1 MTAPRYFKVEQ
12 SGDTLIFS
20 AIDAIGG
27 LVEDEARVE
36 WDALLEQLSEQGA
49 TSAVMDLGA
58 LDYFGSIV
66 LELMVVLWKRVSA
79 QGGKL
84 AVCNV
89 SDVGLEILKT
99 AKFDTIWPIVRSRD
113 DALEA
118 IGQSSPSDP
127 G

>member
-1 MTAPRYFKVEQ
+1 MTIPRYFRVED
-12 SGDTLIFS
+12 SGDTLVFA
-20 AIDAIGG
+20 AIESIGG

-49 TSAVMDLGA
+49 RNAVMDLGA

-89 SDVGLEILKT
+89 SPVGLEILKT
-99 AKFDTIWPIVRSRD
+99 ARFDTIWPIVTTRD
-113 DALEA
+113 EALD
-118 IGQSSPSDP
+118 IVHQRL
-127 G
+127 

>member
-1 MTAPRYFKVEQ
+1 MPAPRYFRIEQ
-12 SGDTLIFS
+12 HDDTLIFC
-20 AIDAIGG
+20 AVDAIGG

-49 TSAVMDLGA
+49 KNAVMDLGA

-89 SDVGLEILKT
+89 SEVGLEILKT
-99 AKFDTIWPIVRSRD
+99 AKFDTIWPIVTTREE
-113 DALEA
+113 AIEA
-118 IGQSSPSDP
+118 IG
-127 G
+127 

>member
-1 MTAPRYFKVEQ
+1 MSTPKYFRVEQ
-12 SGDTLIFS
+12 DGDTLVFS
-20 AIDAIGG
+20 AIDSIGG

-36 WDALLEQLSEQGA
+36 WDALLEQLSEQGSKHA
-49 TSAVMDLGA
+49 IMDLGA

-66 LELMVVLWKRVSA
+66 LELIVVLWKRVSA
-79 QGGKL
+79 QDGRL

-99 AKFDTIWPIVRSRD
+99 AKFDTIWPIVPTRE

-118 IGQSSPSDP
+118 VRKDS
-127 G
+127 

>member
-1 MTAPRYFKVEQ
+1 MTIPRYFRVED
-12 SGDTLIFS
+12 SGDTLVFA
-20 AIDAIGG
+20 AIESIGG

-49 TSAVMDLGA
+49 RNAVMDLGA

-89 SDVGLEILKT
+89 SPVGLEILKT
-99 AKFDTIWPIVRSRD
+99 ARFDTIWPIVTTRD
-113 DALEA
+113 EALDVVH
-118 IGQSSPSDP
+118 QRL
-127 G
+127 

>member
-1 MTAPRYFKVEQ
+1 MTIPKYFKVED
-12 SGDTLIFS
+12 SGDTLVFA
-20 AIDAIGG
+20 AIESIGG

-49 TSAVMDLGA
+49 RHAVMDLGA

-89 SDVGLEILKT
+89 SPVGLEILKT
-99 AKFDTIWPIVRSRD
+99 ARFDTIWPIVTTRD
-113 DALEA
+113 QALEVVHRP
-118 IGQSSPSDP
+118 Q
-127 G
+127 

>member
-1 MTAPRYFKVEQ
+1 MTAPKYFTVDQ
-12 SGDTLIFS
+12 HGDTLVFS

-49 TSAVMDLGA
+49 KNAIMDLGA

-89 SDVGLEILKT
+89 SEVGLEILRT
-99 AKFDTIWPIVRSRD
+99 AKFDTIWPIVTTREE
-113 DALEA
+113 ALQA
-118 IGQSSPSDP
+118 VS
-127 G
+127 

>member
-1 MTAPRYFKVEQ
+1 MTTPKYFRIVRN
-12 SGDTLIFS
+12 GDTLVFA

-27 LVEDEARVE
+27 LVEDDARVE

-49 TSAVMDLGA
+49 KNAVVDLGA

-89 SDVGLEILKT
+89 SAVGLEILKT
-99 AKFDTIWPIVRSRD
+99 AKFDTIWPIVTTREE
-113 DALEA
+113 ALKA
-118 IGQSSPSDP
+118 VSPST
-127 G
+127 

>member
-1 MTAPRYFKVEQ
+1 MTPPRYFQVEPN
-12 SGDTLIFS
+12 GETLIFS
-20 AIDAIGG
+20 AIDTIGG

-49 TSAVMDLGA
+49 KNAIMDLGA

-99 AKFDTIWPIVRSRD
+99 AKFDTIWPIVRDREE
-113 DALEA
+113 ALAA
-118 IGQSSPSDP
+118 IQ
-127 G
+127 